1 MIDNIKLANY
11 KSFFADQ
18 VKEAIDEQQKINRS
32 QMRNLFKTG
41 ELSLAYV
48 DSIQHETG
56 MIILKCPRR
65 MAPRLKVLKG
75 VCIIKKGAKQAL
87 GEHVTEWICR
97 WEEFVDNKD
106 FHSPGSD
113 MTPMYYVHTGDSN
126 YDYVACSGFSIKLY
140 DILSKALADGKSLS
154 LIVHNPFPPVEYY
167 SNSGKLL
174 LVPYTKDFRRIT
186 RF

>member
-56 MIILKCPRR
+56 MKI
-65 MAPRLKVLKG
+65 
-75 VCIIKKGAKQAL
+75 
-87 GEHVTEWICR
+87 
-97 WEEFVDNKD
+97 
-106 FHSPGSD
+106 
-113 MTPMYYVHTGDSN
+113 
-126 YDYVACSGFSIKLY
+126 
-140 DILSKALADGKSLS
+140 
-154 LIVHNPFPPVEYY
+154 LIVNELIPTADPLRNVF
-167 SNSGKLL
+167 
-174 LVPYTKDFRRIT
+174 T
-186 RF
+186 

>member
-97 WEEFVDNKD
+97 WDEFVDNKD

-113 MTPMYYVHTGDSN
+113 MT
-126 YDYVACSGFSIKLY
+126 
-140 DILSKALADGKSLS
+140 
-154 LIVHNPFPPVEYY
+154 
-167 SNSGKLL
+167 
-174 LVPYTKDFRRIT
+174 
-186 RF
+186 

>member
-65 MAPRLKVLKG
+65 MAPRLKVLKK
-75 VCIIKKGAKQAL
+75 IY
-87 GEHVTEWICR
+87 
-97 WEEFVDNKD
+97 N
-106 FHSPGSD
+106 
-113 MTPMYYVHTGDSN
+113 
-126 YDYVACSGFSIKLY
+126 
-140 DILSKALADGKSLS
+140 
-154 LIVHNPFPPVEYY
+154 
-167 SNSGKLL
+167 
-174 LVPYTKDFRRIT
+174 
-186 RF
+186 

>member
-97 WEEFVDNKD
+97 WDEFVDNKD
-106 FHSPGSD
+106 FHSSGSD
-113 MTPMYYVHTGDSN
+113 MTQCTMFILVIPTMTMLHALDS
-126 YDYVACSGFSIKLY
+126 VLSCTISCQRRWLMAKVFHLSSI
-140 DILSKALADGKSLS
+140 I
-154 LIVHNPFPPVEYY
+154 HF
-167 SNSGKLL
+167 LL
-174 LVPYTKDFRRIT
+174 
-186 RF
+186 

>member
-56 MIILKCPRR
+56 MIILKCPHR

-140 DILSKALADGKSLS
+140 DILSKALADGKSLDRKS
-154 LIVHNPFPPVEYY
+154 VV
-167 SNSGKLL
+167 
-174 LVPYTKDFRRIT
+174 
-186 RF
+186 

>member
-1 MIDNIKLANY
+1 MIDNIKLSNY

-87 GEHVTEWICR
+87 GEHVTEWICC

-113 MTPMYYVHTGDSN
+113 MTPMYYVHTGTLLQR
-126 YDYVACSGFSIKLY
+126 YKKQG
-140 DILSKALADGKSLS
+140 
-154 LIVHNPFPPVEYY
+154 
-167 SNSGKLL
+167 L
-174 LVPYTKDFRRIT
+174 LVYFCICKRLCCNGIKNRGYWYIFV
-186 RF
+186 FAN